1 MSVKLY
7 TFSDPTNW
15 SFGAPH
21 KDKRIGA
28 KMMAITDDNGKT
40 IQLQIN
46 KDNND
51 MSHVAMM
58 TDYEGKGNYKMVLRS
73 SPDEVG
79 FWTKLRCRIQAEIKK
94 DPETW
99 IGRKVELGDMDE
111 QAMREFEEEID
122 RLIVVPH
129 KKSEYGD
136 QTHLKVTDK
145 TKCFQFVDPSHSTK
159 QPNEGTTFRP
169 CTDATKDEIQKQCNV
184 ITVISI
190 GKVFIL
196 TDGIITVPAYVDS
209 VIIQKGEAVDEPCTF
224 AM

>member
-1 MSVKLY
+1 MS
-7 TFSDPTNW
+7 S
-15 SFGAPH
+15 
-21 KDKRIGA
+21 
-28 KMMAITDDNGKT
+28 
-40 IQLQIN
+40 
-46 KDNND
+46 
-51 MSHVAMM
+51 
-58 TDYEGKGNYKMVLRS
+58 
-73 SPDEVG
+73 
-79 FWTKLRCRIQAEIKK
+79 AEIKK

-122 RLIVVPH
+122 RLIVVPY

-145 TKCFQFVDPSHSTK
+145 TRCFQFVDPSYSTK

-169 CTDATKDEIQKQCNV
+169 CTDATKDEIQKQCKV
-184 ITVISI
+184 ISVISI

-196 TDGIITVPAYVDS
+196 TDGTITVPAYVDS
-209 VIIQKGEAVDEPCTF
+209 VVMQKGEAVEEPCSF